1 MSTDNIRV
9 NQDKKKIIL
18 VLNPGSTSTKVALYS
33 DDICLLERSV
43 SHTRKELELDVF
55 DQVGMRRQVIERLLA
70 DARISVRDLSAIAA
84 RGGRI
89 QPVPSGVYRMN
100 EQMIYDSINGTPGKH
115 ASALAV
121 LIARELAAD
130 SNCPVFVVDP
140 VSVDEF
146 LPEARL
152 SGLKEIERK
161 SLGHA
166 LNSKAVALR
175 AARNLGKSY
184 EDVNLVIA
192 HIGGGTTIS
201 AHRKG
206 QMIDIINDF
215 EGGFTP
221 ERAGGLPTIEL
232 INLCFSGRYTQEQ
245 MMRKIEGE
253 GGFYSYLG
261 TKDLEEIQDWIEA
274 GDPQSILVMKAY
286 LLQLSKS
293 IGSLMA
299 VLSFSVDALCITGG
313 IACSQRVTSFLK
325 EAFSSIAPVYIYPG
339 SFEVETLAKRVLAV
353 LNGEEIPKTYP
364 GGKWNEEFF
373 GNRECSPEKN

>member
-1 MSTDNIRV
+1 LSMDNIRI
-9 NQDKKKIIL
+9 NQDEKKIIL
-18 VLNPGSTSTKVALYS
+18 VLNPGSTSTKVALYY
-33 DDICLLERSV
+33 DDVCLLERSV
-43 SHTRKELELDVF
+43 SHTQEELELDVF
-55 DQVGMRRQVIERLLA
+55 DQVRVRQQVIERLFA
-70 DARISVRDLSAIAA
+70 EAGISVRDLSAIAA

-89 QPVPSGVYRMN
+89 RPVSSGVYRMN
-100 EQMIYDSINGTPGKH
+100 DQIIYDSINGTSGKH

-121 LIARELAAD
+121 LIARELTAD

-140 VSVDEF
+140 VSVDEL

-175 AARNLGKSY
+175 AARDLGESY
-184 EDVNLVIA
+184 KDVNLVIA

-232 INLCFSGRYTQEQ
+232 INLCFSGKYTQEQ
-245 MMRKIEGE
+245 LMRKIEGE

-261 TKDLEEIQDWIEA
+261 TKDIKEIEDRIEA

-299 VLSFSVDALCITGG
+299 VLSFLVDAFCITGG
-313 IACSQRVTSFLK
+313 IAYSQRVTSFLK
-325 EAFSSIAPVYIYPG
+325 ETFSSIAPVFIYPG
-339 SFEVETLAKRVLAV
+339 SFETETLAKRVLAV
-353 LNGEEIPKTYP
+353 LNGDEIPKTYP
-364 GGKWNEEFF
+364 GG
-373 GNRECSPEKN
+373 